1 MEVGKKNSQPPVQL
15 DVLIPSSPEALWEFI
30 IKCNIDESS
39 QVTTVVAIL
48 MTSFPFIPA
57 HLSAVL
63 DMCHKSTK
71 CLHKYVQ
78 LVGGGQGE
86 GDKICIFSAI
96 VPVTH
101 FF

>member
-1 MEVGKKNSQPPVQL
+1 MQL
-15 DVLIPSSPEALWEFI
+15 DVLIPASPEALWEFT
-30 IKCNIDESS
+30 IKCNLDESS

-63 DMCHKSTK
+63 DMCYKSTK
-71 CLHKYVQ
+71 CLHKYAAW
-78 LVGGGQGE
+78 GGRGE

-96 VPVTH
+96 VPATH